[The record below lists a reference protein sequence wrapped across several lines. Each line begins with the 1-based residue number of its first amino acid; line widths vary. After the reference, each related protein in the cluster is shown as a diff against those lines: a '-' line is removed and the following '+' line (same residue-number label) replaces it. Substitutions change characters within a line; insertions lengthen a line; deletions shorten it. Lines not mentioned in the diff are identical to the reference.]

1 MCLYIYFLYAN
12 TRNIT
17 INFNIIY
24 NNIFFISLRYS
35 SLSMEVFKL
44 MFFIKAYTF
53 ENIKYKLLILYL
65 LNVTDILFTLLL
77 VSTGLFIE
85 ANFLMVNAVQSL
97 SASFIL
103 KILLPAVLLLYIYIR
118 MKKASETQLKQS
130 NIILNII
137 TGVYIIINIFHLI
150 CFLLFGLFIIFPMQ

>member
-1 MCLYIYFLYAN
+1 M
-12 TRNIT
+12 
-17 INFNIIY
+17 
-24 NNIFFISLRYS
+24 S
-35 SLSMEVFKL
+35 
-44 MFFIKAYTF
+44 FIKAYTY

-77 VSTGLFIE
+77 LSTGLFME
-85 ANFLMVNAVQSL
+85 ANLLMVNAVQSV

-103 KILLPAVLLLYIYIR
+103 KIVLPAVLLLYIYIR

-137 TGVYIIINIFHLI
+137 TGVYIIINFSHLI
-150 CFLLFGLFIIFPMQ
+150 WFLLFGLFIIFPMH